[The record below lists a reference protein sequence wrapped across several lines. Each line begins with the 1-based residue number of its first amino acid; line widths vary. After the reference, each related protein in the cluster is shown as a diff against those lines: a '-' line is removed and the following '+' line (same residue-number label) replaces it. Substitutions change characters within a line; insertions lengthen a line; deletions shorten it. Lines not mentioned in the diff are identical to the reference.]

1 MLIPLYLMV
10 RKSIIKEMYSYY
22 LPHTE
27 ESDDGSLALADLLYC
42 RGETDDILG
51 IICGLDGDDI
61 QQFVDTQTV
70 DDGKNQVPQ

>member
-1 MLIPLYLMV
+1 MV
-10 RKSIIKEMYSYY
+10 RESIIKEMYSYY

-27 ESDDGSLALADLLYC
+27 ESDDGSMAMADLLYC

-51 IICGLDGDDI
+51 IIYGLDGDDI
-61 QQFVDTQTV
+61 QQFVDTQTG